1 MYDMKFIE
9 MHNAIKEYLIAK
21 HGQAFLNLS
30 KHHQCALICETFLKY
45 MQEQRE
51 RQAQACLSL
60 YSKFILER
68 QTLSLIFEAFTLS
81 G

>member
-9 MHNAIKEYLIAK
+9 LHNAIKEHLIVK

-30 KHHQCALICETFLKY
+30 KHHQCALITETFLKY

-51 RQAQACLSL
+51 RQA
-60 YSKFILER
+60 
-68 QTLSLIFEAFTLS
+68 
-81 G
+81 